1 MTWLPGHLFRNPKA
15 RRYVV
20 CIVLL
25 FFSVLRTQAQTNTNR
40 AAQPFAGGN
49 ETNSTGASAR
59 SPEQIRASC
68 VEGRRYICGKV
79 VQIVPDG
86 LVVDSGYA
94 DLLNPPLNKSWVVP
108 GTASVARNPAAIE
121 EKRPDAICIGLV
133 FLTVFPKKPKVNEYD
148 YVALHVYPCGD
159 YQYKPV
165 PGVEKTIRRFSGSLE
180 HAVKLNAEAEGAS
193 RK

>member
-1 MTWLPGHLFRNPKA
+1 MTWLRGYLFRNPKD
-15 RRYVV
+15 RRCIV

-25 FFSVLRTQAQTNTNR
+25 FFSGLWTQAQTNTNSVS
-40 AAQPFAGGN
+40 QPFAGGGN
-49 ETNSTGASAR
+49 DTNSTGAPAR
-59 SPEQIRASC
+59 PEQIRASC

-108 GTASVARNPAAIE
+108 GAASVARNPAAIE